1 VGIINLKGGFIMIQ
15 KKFAVILVL
24 TLTLIISFTGGYF
37 ATKYYNKNAENQ
49 DSKLTAEAANLLS
62 NHDLINENTQILKR
76 LTYNKNGTTFT
87 KELKEKPTSDILG
100 MDKVTAEKYFKLRGY
115 NLMGFTPKEVLV
127 KKDIDSWPPGC
138 FVIKGNNDL
147 IAVYE
152 VDESGNLKL
161 KENTE
166 LKLENLPEEDRKEV
180 ESGKVFESLD
190 EAYWLLEEYS
200 S

>member
-1 VGIINLKGGFIMIQ
+1 MGIINLKGGFIMIQ
-15 KKFAVILVL
+15 KRFAVILVL
-24 TLTLIISFTGGYF
+24 TFTLIISFIGGYF
-37 ATKYYNKNAENQ
+37 ATKYYNRNADNQNENT
-49 DSKLTAEAANLLS
+49 TAEAANLLS
-62 NHDLINENTQILKR
+62 NHELINQNTLILKK
-76 LTYNKNGTTFT
+76 LTYNKNGAMFS
-87 KELKEKPTSDILG
+87 KELEEKPTSDILG
-100 MDKVTAEKYFKLRGY
+100 MDKATAEKYFKLRGY
-115 NLMGFTPKEVLV
+115 NLTEFTAKEIVV

-166 LKLENLPEEDRKEV
+166 IKLENLPEEDRKEV
-180 ESGKVFESLD
+180 ELGKVFESLD

>member
-1 VGIINLKGGFIMIQ
+1 MIQ
-15 KKFAVILVL
+15 KKFTVILIL
-24 TLTLIISFTGGYF
+24 TFTLIISFIGGYF
-37 ATKYYNKNAENQ
+37 ATKYFNKSTENQ
-49 DSKLTAEAANLLS
+49 DAKLTAEAANLLS
-62 NHDLINENTQILKR
+62 NNDLINENTQILKR
-76 LTYNKNGTTFT
+76 LTYNKNGTTFS
-87 KELKEKPTSDILG
+87 KELKETPTSDILG

-115 NLMGFTPKEVLV
+115 NLIEFTLKEVLV
-127 KKDIDSWPPGC
+127 EKDIDTWPPGC

-180 ESGKVFESLD
+180 ELGKVFESLD

>member
-1 VGIINLKGGFIMIQ
+1 MRVS
-15 KKFAVILVL
+15 KFGLALIL

-37 ATKYYNKNAENQ
+37 VTKLYNKEA
-49 DSKLTAEAANLLS
+49 DSQNRKATAETVNLLS
-62 NHDLINENTQILKR
+62 NGDLINQNTQVLKR
-76 LTYNKNGTTFT
+76 LSYSKNGALFT
-87 KELKEKPTSDILG
+87 KELNEKATNDILG
-100 MDKVTAEKYFKLRGY
+100 MDKETAEKYFKLRGY
-115 NLMGFTPKEVLV
+115 NLLEFTEKIVIV
-127 KKDIDSWPPGC
+127 SKDIDSWPPGC
-138 FVIKGNNDL
+138 FVIKSNGDS

-166 LKLENLPEEDRKEV
+166 LKLENLPEEDRREV
-180 ESGKVFESLD
+180 QLGKIFESID

>member
-1 VGIINLKGGFIMIQ
+1 MIQ
-15 KKFAVILVL
+15 KRFAVILVL
-24 TLTLIISFTGGYF
+24 TFTLIISFIGGYF
-37 ATKYYNKNAENQ
+37 ATKYYNRNAEDQNANA
-49 DSKLTAEAANLLS
+49 TAEAANLLS
-62 NHDLINENTQILKR
+62 NRDLINENTQILKR
-76 LTYNKNGTTFT
+76 MTYNKNGAMFS
-87 KELKEKPTSDILG
+87 KELEEKPTSDILG
-100 MDKVTAEKYFKLRGY
+100 MDKATAENYFKLRGY
-115 NLMGFTPKEVLV
+115 NLIEFTTKEVVV
-127 KKDIDSWPPGC
+127 KKDFDSWPPGC
-138 FVIKGNNDL
+138 FVIKGNNGV

-180 ESGKVFESLD
+180 ELGKIFESLD